1 MIVNNH
7 KSFKNGGFIPPL
19 EQNENKLSGKM
30 TENKGLFLGYMLD
43 FLLYTW

>member
-19 EQNENKLSGKM
+19 EQNKNKLSGIFA
-30 TENKGLFLGYMLD
+30 ENKGLFNGVMLD
-43 FLLYTW
+43 FLLYI

>member
-19 EQNENKLSGKM
+19 EQNENKLSGIFA
-30 TENKGLFLGYMLD
+30 ENKGFSCPIVLD
-43 FLLYTW
+43 LLLYT